1 MNDSL
6 PDWSIRPTR
15 PRALPVPARNR
26 WQPLRL
32 GLVELFH
39 YDSEEFW
46 FHDGH
51 LLLRGNNG
59 AGKSKVLSLTLP
71 FLLDAQ
77 LKSSRIE
84 PDGDAGKKMAW
95 NLLLG
100 SYDRRMG
107 YTWIEFGRLD
117 EHGTPRYL
125 MLGAGL
131 SAAAGRPQVDSWF
144 FVLESADGQQRIN
157 QDIWLTTPKRVVL
170 TRERLREALVDRGQ
184 VFETA
189 ASYRRAVDERLFHLG
204 PRRYDALM
212 DTLIQLRQPQL
223 SKKPDEVALSNALT
237 EALPPLAQEL
247 LGDVAEALGQLEED
261 RRQLDEYHALSKAI
275 QHFDDRYRVYTG
287 TQSRRQAAVLRHAQT
302 EFDNASRARNE
313 AVARALAA
321 QEYEV
326 QTKSAHED
334 AEFALGRERTRLEI
348 LLADPTMKDANQLA
362 MAAKEAEARKES
374 LRRATTVLAETEQ
387 RVRRAIDATISY
399 TDRVNGTQSTLA
411 DTRRRGTAQAE
422 TAGIATLFATNAL
435 GSLDSDA
442 LAALTPQAFD
452 SAQADMRET
461 IAHRQDDIALVRKRQ
476 GELVRTEAHHRQ
488 HQQTRDERHEAA
500 QEAIERR
507 EEADTSVE
515 REGQALVDSWERH
528 FAGLKQLQVDPR
540 VPLADLVNWVAGLS
554 GENPA
559 RRALQRAQQQAS
571 MRLALQGQELES
583 KKVDLGTE
591 KQSLEQE
598 RERLESGA
606 DAQPP
611 IPYTRSE
618 TARATRPGASLWQ
631 LTDFRE
637 TVSETQRAGLE
648 AALEAAGLLDAWI
661 APDGLLYVDSGETM
675 PFDTQFLRRPAHT
688 HSLADWLQPT
698 DTPDYSVPRD
708 VVAALLAGI
717 ACGEHDPTNSEAW
730 VCTDGRYRLA
740 ALAGS
745 FSKPTAEYIGYS
757 ARAAARARRIAEIA
771 VRLAPLADEL
781 AALHALLDQHALDE
795 RQAAGEWLGAPGDEA
810 LRQAHLSSTTC
821 AREYLLARDRLAQAD
836 ADLRTA
842 EALVQD
848 ARDALKRDAADLR
861 LPERA
866 DALPDIETALNR
878 FTETQ
883 YRLVQ
888 VAGELRLAMTELER
902 QRERESEM
910 RRDQCEHAAQLADSR
925 VEAEQAIVRLEVLQE
940 SVGSKVDA
948 LQQRVRAV
956 QQAVH
961 DGDTVLKAAAQEWRK
976 SGEARAIAQEQAE
989 TRERQLLQSTDV
1001 RAQAV
1006 ARFQQFAAT
1015 GLLAAALPNV
1025 ELPDMTNAWTIEPAL
1040 TLARRVDQ
1048 ALGAIDYDD
1057 KAWERVQRR
1066 IGEEFV
1072 ELQRALSALGHQATA
1087 DPSDWGVIIQVVYQN
1102 RSERPA
1108 TLAAR
1113 LSEEIAHREELLT
1126 ANERT
1131 VLENHLQAEIAAEV
1145 QRLLQTSE
1153 KQVDAINTE
1162 LHKRPTTTGVRYR
1175 LMWLPLS
1182 EEEGAPV
1189 GLEAA
1194 RKRLLN
1200 TSTELWSSED
1210 RRIVGAMLQQR
1221 IAAERER
1228 ADSGV
1233 RKDDGGSLLD
1243 QLARALDYRRWHR
1256 FRVERWQD
1264 GLWRKLSGPASSGER
1279 ALGLTVPLFAA
1290 VASFYSHNNS
1300 ALAPR
1305 LMLLDEA
1312 FAGIDDTAR
1321 AHCMGL
1327 IREFDL
1333 DFVITSEREWACY
1346 STLPGVAICQLQR
1359 REGIDAVFVSRWTW
1373 DGRAKTPDA
1382 DPDRRFPAP

>member
-1 MNDSL
+1 MNNSI
-6 PDWSIRPTR
+6 PDWSIQPTR
-15 PRALPVPARNR
+15 PRALPVPARTR

-95 NLLLG
+95 NLLMG
-100 SYDRRMG
+100 TYDRRIG
-107 YTWIEFGRLD
+107 YAWIEFGRLD
-117 EHGTPRYL
+117 EDGTPRYL

-131 SAAAGRPQVDSWF
+131 SAAAGRPNVDSWF
-144 FVLESADGQQRIN
+144 FMLESADGQQRIN
-157 QDIWLTTPKRVVL
+157 QDIWLTTAKGAVL

-184 VFETA
+184 MFETA

-204 PRRYDALM
+204 SRRYDALM

-223 SKKPDEVALSNALT
+223 SKKPDELALSNALT

-247 LGDVAEALGQLEED
+247 LADVAEALGQLEED
-261 RRQLDEYHALSKAI
+261 RRQLDEYYALSKAI
-275 QHFDDRYRVYTG
+275 RHFDERYRVFTG

-313 AVARALAA
+313 AAARALAA
-321 QEYEV
+321 QAHEV
-326 QTKSAHED
+326 QASSEHDE
-334 AEFALGRERTRLEI
+334 AELALGRERTRLEI
-348 LLADPTMKDANQLA
+348 LLADPTMKDANRLA
-362 MAAKEAEARKES
+362 TAVKEAEARKES
-374 LRRATTVLAETEQ
+374 MLRATTVLAQTEQ
-387 RVRRAIDATISY
+387 RVQRANNDTTRCTA
-399 TDRVNGTQSTLA
+399 RVNETQRVLGDIRRHGT
-411 DTRRRGTAQAE
+411 DQAE
-422 TAGIATLFATNAL
+422 TAGITSLFNANAL
-435 GSLDSDA
+435 ASLDSDA
-442 LAALTPQAFD
+442 LASLSSQAFE
-452 SAQADMRET
+452 SAQADMRNT
-461 IAHRQDDIALVRKRQ
+461 IANRQDDIALIRRRH
-476 GELVRTEAHHRQ
+476 GELIRTEAHQ
-488 HQQTRDERHEAA
+488 HQRQQARDERQEAA

-507 EEADTSVE
+507 EEADAGVE
-515 REGQALVDSWERH
+515 REGKALVDAWERH
-528 FAGLKQLQVDPR
+528 FSGLQQLQVDPDT
-540 VPLADLVNWVAGLS
+540 PLAELVEWVAGLS

-559 RRALQRAQQQAS
+559 RQALQRAQQQAS
-571 MRLALQGQELES
+571 MRLAAQGQELER
-583 KKVDLGTE
+583 KKADVAAE
-591 KQSLEQE
+591 QQSLEQE
-598 RERLESGA
+598 RERLESGV

-611 IPYTRSE
+611 VPYTRSE
-618 TARATRPGASLWQ
+618 TARATRPGAPLWQ
-631 LTDFRE
+631 LTDFRAAADE
-637 TVSETQRAGLE
+637 KQRAGLE
-648 AALEAAGLLDAWI
+648 AALEASGLLDAWV
-661 APDGLLYVDSGETM
+661 APDGHLTIDSGEVM
-675 PFDTQFLRRPAHT
+675 PHDVQLVRRATHT
-688 HSLADWLQPT
+688 RSLADWLQPA
-698 DTPDYSVPRD
+698 DTPDENVPRD

-717 ACGEHDPTNSEAW
+717 ACGERDPVDTEAW
-730 VCTDGRYRLA
+730 ICTDGRYRLA

-745 FSKPTAEYIGYS
+745 FSKPAAEYIGYT
-757 ARAAARARRIAEIA
+757 ARAAARSRRIADIA
-771 VRLAPLADEL
+771 GRLGQLAREL
-781 AALHALLDQHALDE
+781 SELQALLDQHALDE
-795 RQAAGEWLGAPGDEA
+795 HQAAGEWLSAPDDQP
-810 LRQAHLSSTTC
+810 LRQAHLSATTC
-821 AREYLLARDRLAQAD
+821 AREYLQARDRLTQAD
-836 ADLRTA
+836 ADLREA
-842 EALVQD
+842 EALAQD
-848 ARDALKRDAADLR
+848 AREALKRDAADLR

-883 YRLVQ
+883 YRLANVI
-888 VAGELRLAMTELER
+888 GELRLAMDELER
-902 QRERESEM
+902 QREREGEV
-910 RRDQCEHAAQLADSR
+910 RRDQYEHAAQLAASR
-925 VEAEQAIVRLEVLQE
+925 VEAEEAMVRMEVLRE
-940 SVGSKVDA
+940 SVGSKVDE
-948 LQQRVRAV
+948 LQQRVRDV
-956 QQAVH
+956 QQAIH
-961 DGDTVLKAAAQEWRK
+961 DGDAVLKAAAQEWRK

-989 TRERQLLQSTDV
+989 TREGQFLQSADA
-1001 RAQAV
+1001 RALAV
-1006 ARFQQFAAT
+1006 ARFQHFAAT
-1015 GLLAAALPNV
+1015 GLLAAALPDI

-1048 ALGAIDYDD
+1048 ALDAIDYDD
-1057 KAWERVQRR
+1057 KAWDRVQRR
-1066 IGEEFV
+1066 VGEDLT
-1072 ELQRALSALGHQATA
+1072 ELQSALSALGHQASA
-1087 DPSDWGVIIQVVYQN
+1087 EMSDWGLIIQIVYQN

-1153 KQVDAINTE
+1153 KQVVAINAE

-1189 GLEAA
+1189 GLESA

-1200 TSTELWSSED
+1200 TSTDLWSGED

-1228 ADSGV
+1228 ADSGAG
-1233 RKDDGGSLLD
+1233 KDDGGTLLD

-1264 GLWRKLSGPASSGER
+1264 GQWRKLSGPASSGER

-1290 VASFYSHNNS
+1290 VASFYSHSNF
-1300 ALAPR
+1300 AMAPR

-1333 DFVITSEREWACY
+1333 DFVITSEREWGCY

-1373 DGRAKTPDA
+1373 DGRAKARDA